1 MPTYIILMNYT
12 EQGIRNIKESPT
24 RIQGGDKALEALGDS
39 LIGAYPVMGQYD
51 RVAIVDL
58 PSDELAMTTV
68 LGMNAAGDVRTTT
81 LKAFS
86 NEQFAEIVKK
96 LP

>member
-12 EQGIRNIKESPT
+12 DQGIRNIKESPR
-24 RIQGGDKALEALGDS
+24 RIQAGDKALEALGGR

>member
-12 EQGIRNIKESPT
+12 DQGIRNIKESPM
-24 RIQGGDKALEALGDS
+24 RIEAGDKALEALGGK
-39 LIGAYPVMGQYD
+39 LIGTYTVMGQYD
-51 RVAIVDL
+51 RVAIVEL

-68 LGMNAAGDVRTTT
+68 LGLNAAGNVRTTT
-81 LKAFS
+81 LKAFAG
-86 NEQFAEIVKK
+86 EQFAEMVKK

>member
-1 MPTYIILMNYT
+1 MATYIILMNYT
-12 EQGIRNIKESPT
+12 NQGIRNIKESPAQ
-24 RIQGGDKALEALGDS
+24 IEAGDTALEALGGR

-51 RVAIVDL
+51 RVAIVEL

-68 LGMNAAGDVRTTT
+68 LGLSAAGNVRTTT
-81 LKAFS
+81 LKAFAG
-86 NEQFAEIVKK
+86 EQFAEMVKK

>member
-12 EQGIRNIKESPT
+12 DQGIRNIKGSPT
-24 RIQGGDKALEALGDS
+24 QIEAGDTALEALGGR